1 MFGTL
6 VVAFVVVVSGV
17 FDDVAAT
24 SNLSTLRAS
33 LFHSYDKL
41 VMPDEPVKVKFGF
54 TLLNLDICPHK
65 QVPKVLIINKEYNA
79 FPVML

>member
-41 VMPDEPVKVKFGF
+41 VMPDSLVKVQLGM
-54 TLLNLDICPHK
+54 TLLNVDVCPHK
-65 QVPKVLIINKEYNA
+65 QVVKLVILSIVHCESI
-79 FPVML
+79 M